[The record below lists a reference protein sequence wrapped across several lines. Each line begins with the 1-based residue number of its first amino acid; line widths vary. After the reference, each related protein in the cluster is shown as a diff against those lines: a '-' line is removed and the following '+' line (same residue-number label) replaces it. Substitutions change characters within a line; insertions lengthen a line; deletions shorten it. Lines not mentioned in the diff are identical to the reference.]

1 MLTHINFKHKTVKL
15 KLLQTFMYLNIIEME
30 ESFYERLNM
39 FRPKRDFEIV
49 KFTPKLTPYKVYC
62 KPYTRNTF
70 VGYNSI
76 KYDLFLI
83 KHITNN
89 NFSFVRIKGM

>member
-1 MLTHINFKHKTVKL
+1 MHTHINLKHKTVKL

-30 ESFYERLNM
+30 ETFYGRLNM
-39 FRPKRDFEIV
+39 FRLKQDFEIV

-62 KPYTRNTF
+62 EPYTRNTF

-76 KYDLFLI
+76 KLDLFLI
-83 KHITNN
+83 KDVTLQEKTN
-89 NFSFVRIKGM
+89 